1 MKKIW
6 IGVVSLTLS
15 AFMLLTGCLTAF
27 AEQPKTNWKPRPNAQ
42 DAIGYVNGVE
52 HGDLIWAKGDPKTGG
67 TKITYIGEG
76 AVTGWEF
83 PLLTEGKDYEILD
96 KGYNYITIEV
106 LTENQALPYIN
117 VLVDFDEPTNAD
129 AKNNKT
135 TERVTEDTTHKQI
148 TTSDKGQTNSESDT
162 TVISETESKT
172 EPVSNKEPEAE
183 MQNRVPVMPIVL
195 VCVFAAVA
203 TAAGIIIYKKHKNN
217 FPN

>member
-1 MKKIW
+1 MKKAW
-6 IGVVSLTLS
+6 ISMATLMLS
-15 AFMLLTGCLTAF
+15 ALILLTGCLTAF
-27 AEQPKTNWKPRPNAQ
+27 AEQPKTYWEPRPDAQ

-67 TKITYIGEG
+67 SKITYIGEG

-96 KGYNYITIEV
+96 EGYNYITIEV

-172 EPVSNKEPEAE
+172 EPVSIQELETDA
-183 MQNRVPVMPIVL
+183 QNNTPVIPIITA
-195 VCVFAAVA
+195 AAVA
-203 TAAGIIIYKKHKNN
+203 AIAGALGIFLYKKRKSR
-217 FPN
+217 FTD